1 MNILQQIARWPWGLW
16 RRQALAVARLDLRKC
31 FLGKRLVVVY
41 FLALLPPALMAL
53 RVTVHLLLGQPETLA
68 ETIQKFAVLYQAA
81 FLRFSLFFGCVA
93 IFTNIF
99 RGEVMEKTLHYYLLT
114 PIRRSVLVAGKFLAG
129 LAAAAVFFEL
139 SFLASFVAAFVG
151 LDGTA
156 LRHYA
161 FGGAG
166 AGHFLAYLG
175 ITLLACLGYG
185 AVFTLTGTL
194 FRNPVI
200 PAFLFAGW
208 ESIHF
213 LLPPLL
219 KKFTVI
225 HYLQGLFPVPLPQGP
240 LAVLSAAPPL
250 WLAGPGLVGFILA
263 VLALA
268 AWRTRRL
275 EVTYSAD

>member
-1 MNILQQIARWPWGLW
+1 MMSLPEITRRPWGLW

-41 FLALLPPALMAL
+41 FLALLPILLMAARTL
-53 RVTVHLLLGQPETLA
+53 AHFLMGDPETLPV
-68 ETIQKFAVLYQAA
+68 TVQKFAVLYQTA

-114 PIRRSVLVAGKFLAG
+114 PIRRSVLVVGKFLAG
-129 LAAAAVFFEL
+129 LGAAMVFFGFSFTVMFGI
-139 SFLASFVAAFVG
+139 SFLT
-151 LDGTA
+151 LDGA
-156 LRHYA
+156 SIRNFFA
-161 FGGAG
+161 GGTG
-166 AGHFLAYLG
+166 PGHFIAYLAV
-175 ITLLACLGYG
+175 TLLACLGYG

-194 FRNPVI
+194 FRNPVV

-219 KKFTVI
+219 KQFTVI
-225 HYLQGLFPVPLPQGP
+225 HYLRSLFPVSLPEGP
-240 LAVLSAAPPL
+240 LAVLADAPPL
-250 WLAGPGLVGFILA
+250 WLAGPGLALFVLL

-268 AWRTRRL
+268 TWRTRRL
-275 EVTYSAD
+275 EVTYAGD